1 MSIFDDVIKNIE
13 RGRQGLN
20 EGLPMGFNRL
30 VEYLPNIQQGTYY
43 LAAASSK
50 VGKTSFVDD
59 AFMYNPFDYLQKTKD
74 TNIVLDIDYFSYEI
88 EKKSKITKGIS
99 RALWKETGIIADI
112 STILS
117 RGRNYCEDE
126 LFTKIKSYKSYFES
140 LEDVVTIHDMPDNAT
155 GIYKYL
161 VNKAKSNGKVL
172 TKTIGTS
179 NEGIEIKRFD
189 KYIPNNPNKYW
200 IVIIDHIAL
209 LKEERGFTTKQNI
222 DKMSQYLVELRNNFN
237 LIPVVI
243 QQLSFETDND
253 ERHKQGRLTPT
264 LRDFSDSRY
273 TVRDANVIL
282 ALYDPYR
289 DKQKS
294 FQGYDIA
301 KLGNSFRNLEILQN
315 RDGEPGI
322 NIGLNFIGPVGTFRE
337 LPRAAD
343 MKDKYYEKASKYL
356 I

>member
-1 MSIFDDVIKNIE
+1 MSIFDDIIKNIE
-13 RGRQGLN
+13 RGREGLN

-43 LAAASSK
+43 LTGASAK

-59 AFMYNPFDYLQKTKD
+59 AFMYNPFDYLKNNKD
-74 TNIVLDIDYFSYEI
+74 SNITLDIDYFSYEI
-88 EKKSKITKGIS
+88 EKKIKITKGIS
-99 RALWKETGIIADI
+99 RALWKNTGLIADVN
-112 STILS
+112 TILS

-126 LFTKIKSYKSYFES
+126 LFNQILKYKTYFDE
-140 LEDVVTIHDMPDNAT
+140 LEDIVTIHDMPDNAT

-161 VNKAKSNGKVL
+161 INKAKSNGKLL
-172 TKTIGTS
+172 TRVIGKS

-189 KYIPNNPNKYW
+189 KYIPNEPNKYW
-200 IVIIDHIAL
+200 IVIIDHISL
-209 LKEERGFTTKQNI
+209 LKEERGFSTKQNI

-237 LIPVVI
+237 IIPVVI
-243 QQLSFETDND
+243 QQLSFDVDND
-253 ERHKQGRLTPT
+253 ERQKSGRLTPT
-264 LRDFSDSRY
+264 LRDFGDSKY
-273 TVRDANVIL
+273 TTRDANVIL

-294 FQGYDIA
+294 FQGYDIT

-337 LPRAAD
+337 LPKAAD
-343 MKDKYYEKASKYL
+343 MKDKYYEKARNYL